1 MLCFLT
7 RPKASMSSPHRTLKL
22 IVLAALLALGCA
34 EVDNPYR
41 RFPEPDFDEFVT
53 EVQPVLTEH
62 CASVGCHG
70 SPDRALTLFAV
81 GFLRARASFPGAPL
95 DEGGLAPA
103 ELTWN
108 YDALRMRLM
117 DETDPDASRLLLKCL
132 DPAAGGISHAE
143 GFVAFDDRDDRGY
156 RVLRDWIAGGLP

>member
-1 MLCFLT
+1 
-7 RPKASMSSPHRTLKL
+7 MSSHHRTLKL
-22 IVLAALLALGCA
+22 IPLLGLLALGCA

-41 RFPEPDFDEFVT
+41 PLPEPDFDEFVT

-70 SPDRALTLFAV
+70 TPDRALTVFAV

-95 DEGGLAPA
+95 DEGGLTPA

-108 YDALRMRLM
+108 YDALRMRLL
-117 DETDPDASRLLLKCL
+117 DEADADSARLLLKCL
-132 DPAAGGISHAE
+132 DPALGGISHAD
-143 GFVAFDDRDDRGY
+143 GFVAFEDRDARGFQ
-156 RVLRDWIAGGLP
+156 VLRAWIAGGLP